1 MWRQNKVS
9 ESGRGQ
15 GLHGL
20 CLWEAQAETP
30 PGMKGGQQRSGQGT
44 ARPARPLT
52 GLRRPAPRQC
62 WARPPAWPGCA
73 ASRARSSGPQ
83 TPKPHP
89 TTSRPYGTDA
99 SLGIPASATREPP
112 GGVGPA
118 TLRAPPPGRRGS
130 HRARPAPRGGGRS
143 LRDRL
148 GCKWRGR
155 ELPPLPVV
163 PERQPPPHRGAA
175 PAGPRPAPAHWLRAP
190 GAASGRSRRR
200 PPSVLCLSLARRPPA
215 FVCPHIAFTAR
226 ALPPPGANL
235 LCRSWRRDDGGD
247 RIADLG
253 RRRVQPAIDTQG
265 SSGAD
270 LQKWP
275 GPLLPRF
282 TR

>member
-118 TLRAPPPGRRGS
+118 TLRARPLAPRARGRLREKPPPTPLCALSFPCSPSPRLCLPP
-130 HRARPAPRGGGRS
+130 HRFHSPRSPASRS
-143 LRDRL
+143 Q
-148 GCKWRGR
+148 
-155 ELPPLPVV
+155 PPLPLV
-163 PERQPPPHRGAA
+163 EKGRRRG
-175 PAGPRPAPAHWLRAP
+175 PNR
-190 GAASGRSRRR
+190 RSREETSSACDRHARLFRR
-200 PPSVLCLSLARRPPA
+200 GPSEMAW
-215 FVCPHIAFTAR
+215 AFTASVYPL
-226 ALPPPGANL
+226 AVVNAVPLAPPPSCAL
-235 LCRSWRRDDGGD
+235 K
-247 RIADLG
+247 
-253 RRRVQPAIDTQG
+253 TQ
-265 SSGAD
+265 
-270 LQKWP
+270 
-275 GPLLPRF
+275 
-282 TR
+282 